1 MIKNER
7 QFRTTKTQAEAFRTA
22 LVGLGAPDPTSGVE
36 QLKWQLQHDAI
47 KSQYEEL
54 KSELNDY
61 EALQAHAHQSL
72 EISSFDDL
80 PDALV
85 KARIAAGLTQR
96 QLADRLGMKEQQVQ
110 RYESNGYLGANLSR
124 IQEVV
129 QALGI
134 RLKKQLIIPEL
145 PLTVGSLVGRLEG
158 IGFKRDFIEQ
168 KLLNPTLRAL
178 ECDKAKSESGD
189 AQLFALS
196 DTISRIYGWDS
207 DKLFSTLPLN
217 VPTHAMAQ
225 ARFKVAANAQRS
237 SLPAYTVYA
246 HYLALLMLQA
256 TSAVTPK
263 PIPLSWRHVRQQI
276 VSMFGEITLLSVVR
290 YMWSLGV
297 AVLPL
302 NDPGSFHGATWRVRG
317 RNVVVVKQKTASEAR
332 WIIDLLHELWHAGQD
347 PDNHEH
353 ATIEAENLYMTLNQ
367 QIDEEIATD
376 FAADVV
382 FKGKADELAE
392 AAAKASNGRIEWLKG
407 AVQRTARSYEVRT
420 DLLANHLA
428 FRLAREDK
436 DWWATAASLQPISSD
451 PWDSVRNV
459 ALEYVDWDSLHGQDK
474 TLLQQALAN

>member
-22 LVGLGAPDPTSGVE
+22 LLDLGAPDFGSVAA

-54 KSELNDY
+54 KSDLTDY
-61 EALQAHAHQSL
+61 ESLQAHAHQSL

-96 QLADRLGMKEQQVQ
+96 QLAERLGMKEQQVQ

-145 PLTVGSLVGRLEG
+145 PLTVSSLVGRLEG
-158 IGFKRDFIEQ
+158 VGFKRTFIQQ
-168 KLLNPTLRAL
+168 KLLSPSLRAL
-178 ECDKAKSESGD
+178 ECGQAKGESVD

-196 DTISRIYGWDS
+196 DAISRIFGWDS

-237 SLPAYTVYA
+237 SFPAYTVYA

-256 TSAVTPK
+256 TSAVAPK

-276 VSMFGEITLLSVVR
+276 ISMFGDVTLLSVVR
-290 YMWSLGV
+290 YMWSLGI

-302 NDPGSFHGATWRVRG
+302 NDPGSFHGATWRIRG
-317 RNVVVVKQKTASEAR
+317 RNVVVIKQKTASEAR

-347 PDNHEH
+347 PDNLEH
-353 ATIEAENLYMTLNQ
+353 ATIEAESLYMTLNQ

-407 AVQRTARSYEVRT
+407 AVQRTADSYEVRP

-436 DWWATAASLQPISSD
+436 DWWATAASLQSNDND
-451 PWDSVRNV
+451 PWNSVRNV
-459 ALEYVDWDSLHGQDK
+459 ALEYVDWDALRGQDK
-474 TLLQQALAN
+474 LLLEQALAS